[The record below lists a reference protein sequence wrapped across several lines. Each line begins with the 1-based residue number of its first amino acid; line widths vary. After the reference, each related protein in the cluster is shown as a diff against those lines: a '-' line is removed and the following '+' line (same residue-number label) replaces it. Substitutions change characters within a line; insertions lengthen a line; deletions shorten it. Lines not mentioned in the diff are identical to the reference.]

1 MTKLLAF
8 TTVQTVFTRLL
19 WTRRAFGVRFVVLAA
34 LLSSLG
40 SSASSAD
47 SATHV
52 ENNESSFVNLISAT
66 GRSMGGKIQNDQ
78 TCGTY
83 VWNGSGAPANTLWT
97 NPLNWTP
104 ARLVPSTCDV
114 LVFDGGGTPSP
125 IVTGIPTETDKSLH
139 LI

>member
-19 WTRRAFGVRFVVLAA
+19 WTRRAFGARFVVLAA
-34 LLSSLG
+34 LLSAIG

-52 ENNESSFVNLISAT
+52 ENSESSFVNLISAT
-66 GRSMGGKIQNDQ
+66 SRGRIQIDQ
-78 TCGTY
+78 TCGTH

-97 NPLNWTP
+97 NPLNW
-104 ARLVPSTCDV
+104 
-114 LVFDGGGTPSP
+114 
-125 IVTGIPTETDKSLH
+125 H
-139 LI
+139 